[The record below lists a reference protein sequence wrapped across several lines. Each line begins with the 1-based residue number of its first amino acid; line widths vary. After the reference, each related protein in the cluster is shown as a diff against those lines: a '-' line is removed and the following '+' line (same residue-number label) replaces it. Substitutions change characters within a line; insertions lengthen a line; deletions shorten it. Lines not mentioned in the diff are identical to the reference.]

1 MTHSTNQSPIFLQP
15 GELYFGQAPCL
26 IATLLGA
33 CVAIALWHPRRY
45 IGGVCHDVL
54 RSRRQAASA
63 QADERYGDVAFA
75 LLLAQIDAH
84 VARPSEFQAKLFGG
98 GAMYATPEAVPTIG
112 HDNILQGL
120 SLALGRHSPRFRTRR
135 RQRPPQTDFRPR
147 NRPGLAGLSRRSRRT
162 SQESSWLTKSR

>member
-84 VARPSEFQAKLFGG
+84 VARPSEFQAKPFGG
-98 GAMYATPEAVPTIG
+98 GAMYATPEAMPTIG
-112 HDNILQGL
+112 HDNILQGRRL
-120 SLALGRHSPRFRTRR
+120 LRLAGIPRVSEHVGGSGRRKLTFDLATGQVWLAFPVGRGAHRR
-135 RQRPPQTDFRPR
+135 RAH
-147 NRPGLAGLSRRSRRT
+147 G
-162 SQESSWLTKSR
+162 